1 MITYEYD
8 LDMTPGDTPL
18 TIHLNQNDANFAL
31 RFHLFSDVGE
41 LVIESGTSVALWGT
55 KPGGG
60 SFQTSGSIS
69 GTTVNI
75 TGNSQLTNVCGMGDY
90 ELRLTHAGKT
100 LHSANFHICVEK
112 IPQ

>member
-8 LDMTPGDTPL
+8 LDMTPGEEPL
-18 TIHLNQNDANFAL
+18 TIHLNQNDANFVL
-31 RFHLFSDVGE
+31 RFNLFSEVGE

-69 GTTVNI
+69 GKTVNVN
-75 TGNSQLTNVCGMGDY
+75 GSSQLTNVCGLGDF
-90 ELRLTHAGKT
+90 ELRLAHGGKT
-100 LHSANFHICVEK
+100 LHSANFHISVEK